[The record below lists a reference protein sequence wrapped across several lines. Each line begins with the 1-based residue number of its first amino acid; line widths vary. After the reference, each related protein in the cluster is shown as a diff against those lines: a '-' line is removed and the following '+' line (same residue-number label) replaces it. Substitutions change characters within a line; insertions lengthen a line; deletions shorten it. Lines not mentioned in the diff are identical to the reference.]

1 MKTISLI
8 LLTLIF
14 CNFSFSQK
22 SDFGNW
28 FIYFGNQKIN
38 DKWNWH
44 NEVQYRNFDFIEDT
58 NQLQLR
64 TGIGHNLTEDN
75 YNLLLEYALLR
86 CNKKKII
93 YLI

>member
-1 MKTISLI
+1 MEIKKK
-8 LLTLIF
+8 
-14 CNFSFSQK
+14 NE
-22 SDFGNW
+22 
-28 FIYFGNQKIN
+28 
-38 DKWNWH
+38 KWNWH

-75 YNLLLEYALLR
+75 YNLLLGYALLR